1 MGERSPLY
9 YGLKFT
15 VKNENGFYDSK
26 IINYHHS
33 RNISIAV
40 TLAVKIFEKM
50 GYAEIHYNNSL
61 SATNDPL
68 FVIGRN
74 VYVIARPVNG
84 ISLNG
89 DEYLLDKNNKI
100 REFTDRD
107 KCLDFIKENIT
118 KDDPEDYLREK
129 DW

>member
-1 MGERSPLY
+1 MKERSPLY

-26 IINYHHS
+26 VINYHHS
-33 RNISIAV
+33 RNILDAV
-40 TLAVKIFEKM
+40 NLAIKILEKM
-50 GYAEIHYNNSL
+50 GYTEIEYLNSL

-68 FVIGRN
+68 FVIGSC
-74 VYVIARPVNG
+74 VYIIAKPING

-100 REFTDRD
+100 REFADRN